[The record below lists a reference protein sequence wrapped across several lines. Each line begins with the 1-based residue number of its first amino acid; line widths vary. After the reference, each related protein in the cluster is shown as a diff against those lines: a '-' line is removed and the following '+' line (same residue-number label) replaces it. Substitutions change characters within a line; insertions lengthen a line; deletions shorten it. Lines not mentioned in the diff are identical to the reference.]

1 MEEIEKSKKIIRK
14 EYILKRN
21 KIQNKDKK
29 SQKIINK
36 ILDCDFYKQAQIIA
50 LYKSLPS
57 EVNTNELISY
67 SIDLGKI
74 VTLPRMDN
82 GNLKFYKMNT
92 INDKLVKSEF
102 GVEEP
107 IELEINF
114 IEKEKIDLMIV
125 PGVCFDKEK
134 NRMGFGKGCY
144 DKYLENTNIKTIGI
158 CFDEQIV
165 DKLPTTP
172 NDIEMYKV
180 ITDKNIY

>member
-1 MEEIEKSKKIIRK
+1 MNKIDNIKHNLRK
-14 EYILKRN
+14 NYIIKRN
-21 KIQNKDKK
+21 NIENKEVK
-29 SQKIINK
+29 SNIIINK
-36 ILDCDFYKQAQIIA
+36 IIENDLYKKSKVVA
-50 LYKSLPS
+50 LYKSLKS
-57 EVNTNELISY
+57 EVNTNKLIEY
-67 SIDLGKI
+67 SINIGKI
-74 VTLPRMDN
+74 VVLPKVIGDN
-82 GNLKFYKMNT
+82 IEFYK
-92 INDKLVKSEF
+92 INSIKDKLIKSKF

-107 IELEINF
+107 IESEINF
-114 IEKEKIDLMIV
+114 IKREKIDLMIV

-172 NDIEMYKV
+172 NDIKMYKV